1 MKHPENFS
9 SFPTWSQ
16 AATQQWKPFL
26 KRAILYFGYQLG
38 KRSIAGTYPSYPNF
52 AIITSTNWKIRAKNP
67 NIREVDYGNTT
78 CYSGKQLETWT
89 AIIQECRN
97 SGMKTKD
104 WLAENNISKD
114 QYYYWFKQ
122 LRLAACMQSS
132 GPQPELPVES
142 GKPQIVKLEC
152 ADYQNNLDSCSSSKI
167 RIDRGSIHV
176 EIAGGAAP
184 AVIRSIMEVL
194 VDAE

>member
-1 MKHPENFS
+1 M
-9 SFPTWSQ
+9 
-16 AATQQWKPFL
+16 ATRL
-26 KRAILYFGYQLG
+26 A
-38 KRSIAGTYPSYPNF
+38 
-52 AIITSTNWKIRAKNP
+52 
-67 NIREVDYGNTT
+67 IRE
-78 CYSGKQLETWT
+78 KQLETWT

-132 GPQPELPVES
+132 GPQPELPVETE
-142 GKPQIVKLEC
+142 KQQIVKFEC
-152 ADYQNNLDSCSSSKI
+152 ANYQNDFDSYSNSKI
-167 RIDRGSIHV
+167 RIDRGSIHI
-176 EIAGGAAP
+176 EIDGGAAP
-184 AVIRSIMEVL
+184 AVIRSIMEAL